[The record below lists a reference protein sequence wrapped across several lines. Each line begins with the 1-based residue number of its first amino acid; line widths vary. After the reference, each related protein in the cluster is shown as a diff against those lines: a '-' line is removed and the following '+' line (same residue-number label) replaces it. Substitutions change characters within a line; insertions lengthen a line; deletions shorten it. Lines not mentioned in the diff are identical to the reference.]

1 MNDIDLVQLLVKAKE
16 DVRKAIE
23 VKERIEMQIIEDMK
37 EIKAEQIVND
47 THTVTKKDSL
57 TYDQGKLIPLL
68 ELIPIEELES
78 SGAYVPEST
87 KIIPAKFNMTKL
99 KPFSKRGG
107 AIKSLIESSK
117 VINKTTL
124 QIKEK

>member
-16 DVRKAIE
+16 DVSKAI
-23 VKERIEMQIIEDMK
+23 VAKERIEM
-37 EIKAEQIVND
+37 EILKQMREANAEQIVND
-47 THTVTKKDSL
+47 SHTVTKKERVS
-57 TYDQGKLIPLL
+57 YDQNTLTPLL
-68 ELIPIEELES
+68 ELIPMEELES
-78 SGAYVPEST
+78 SGAFVPEST

-99 KPFSKRGG
+99 KPFIKRGG

>member
-1 MNDIDLVQLLVKAKE
+1 MSDIDLVQLLVKAKE

-47 THTVTKKDSL
+47 THAVTRKDTL

-68 ELIPIEELES
+68 ELISMEELIDS
-78 SGAYVPEST
+78 KAFVPEST
-87 KIIPAKFNMTKL
+87 KVIPAKFNMTKL
-99 KPFSKRGG
+99 KPFIKRGG
-107 AIKSLIESSK
+107 TIKSIIESSK